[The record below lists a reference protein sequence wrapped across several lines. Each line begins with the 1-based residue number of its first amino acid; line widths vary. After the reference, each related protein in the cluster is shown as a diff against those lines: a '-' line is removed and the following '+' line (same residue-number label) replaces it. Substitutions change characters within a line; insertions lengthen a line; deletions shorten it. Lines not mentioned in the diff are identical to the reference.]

1 MKMDVFASYNQM
13 VYFQIQSI
21 NILENIYMKMQKF
34 YKFVYSMKEFL
45 MLQLTQQLFYLE
57 IILKLQIVGKELN

>member
-1 MKMDVFASYNQM
+1 MDVFASYNQM